1 MDYSQQEQSEYDWF
15 MVKWNELCQKA
26 NELGRDFNN
35 LSPENQNKVRVAV
48 LNELEA
54 AGQLY
59 ALKCLFQF
67 GQRQ

>member
-1 MDYSQQEQSEYDWF
+1 MDYSQQEQREYDWF
-15 MVKWNELCQKA
+15 IVKWNEFYQKG

-35 LSPENQNKVRVAV
+35 LSPENRNRVRVTV

-59 ALKCLFQF
+59 ALQCLRQF
-67 GQRQ
+67 VQR